1 MRSKTCQCHTCR
13 SGRHGEFE
21 DDASVSAHAGQQP
34 FGEAEENELAMELLS
49 VSSEGELDQFL
60 GKVFKAASKGLKNV
74 GAAAGKTAGP
84 LGGVLKGLAKQA
96 LPFIGGALGSFIPIP
111 GVGTA
116 VGSALGSAVSKA
128 LEAEL
133 AGLELEERE
142 LEMARRFVRIAGTA
156 AQEAALSP
164 PSADL
169 RAAVRSAVRRH
180 IMSRP
185 DFDIAPF
192 TFQESADEQTWEA
205 ERRGATPPSARRG
218 PPRPMRG
225 RPRPGPRRPV
235 RRPWPAPARFG
246 EPAAASG
253 CTTRRTEF
261 VRWVQSALNQV
272 DGAGLAVDG
281 VMSAATRTALQNFQR
296 RQGLPIDGIVGRDT
310 EEALRKA
317 RRPAEAA
324 APPPEPEPEPA
335 PADAGEVYEFETVEL
350 APPSPP
356 CDCARTSQ
364 RWV

>member
-1 MRSKTCQCHTCR
+1 MQSKTCQCQTCR
-13 SGRHGEFE
+13 SGRHDEFE
-21 DDASVSAHAGQQP
+21 DDASFSARAGEQP
-34 FGEAEENELAMELLS
+34 FGEAEENELAMELMS
-49 VSSEGELDQFL
+49 VSSEDELDQFL
-60 GKVFKAASKGLKNV
+60 GKVFKAASKGQKNV
-74 GAAAGKTAGP
+74 GAAAGKTGG
-84 LGGVLKGLAKQA
+84 LGGLLKGLAKKA

-156 AQEAALSP
+156 AQNAALSP
-164 PSADL
+164 SFPDPQ
-169 RAAVRSAVRRH
+169 AAVRSAVRSH

-235 RRPWPAPARFG
+235 RRPLPVRARFG

-253 CTTRRTEF
+253 GTTRGTEF

-272 DGAGLAVDG
+272 DGAGLPVDG
-281 VMSAATRTALQNFQR
+281 VMSAATRTALRNFQR
-296 RQGLPIDGIVGRDT
+296 RQGLPTDGIVGRDT

-317 RRPAEAA
+317 RRPADAA
-324 APPPEPEPEPA
+324 APPAEPEPEPP
-335 PADAGEVYEFETVEL
+335 PADSGEVYEFETVEL
-350 APPSPP
+350 EPPAS
-356 CDCARTSQ
+356 R
-364 RWV
+364 